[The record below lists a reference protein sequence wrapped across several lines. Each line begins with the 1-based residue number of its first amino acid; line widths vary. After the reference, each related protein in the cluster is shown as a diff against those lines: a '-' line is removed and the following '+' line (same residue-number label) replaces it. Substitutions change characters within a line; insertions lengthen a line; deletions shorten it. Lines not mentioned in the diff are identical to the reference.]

1 MRLSLLAGSGALVP
15 AAVAAAQQAGHKI
28 QVLSLTPR
36 DDLTGVKVVTAD
48 VANPLG
54 ILWSLKV
61 FRTTHIVMAG
71 AISLSDKTREALA
84 KFAAGDGEK
93 GKSIG
98 ARSTGDAT
106 LSHLAMSLEKMTGAK
121 VIGVQ
126 DIAPELLAPKGRIA
140 GPEVDAD
147 DLEAIAFALSAAKEI
162 GRLDLGQAVVATGRR
177 LIAAED
183 IGGTDQLLRRVGE
196 LRAAKLTGDG
206 SSAVILAKAAK
217 PEQPEFAD
225 LPAIGPDTIRNA
237 AAAGITIIAIE
248 AGRTL
253 LIQREALV
261 AAADA
266 AGISVIGHT
275 VNNG

>member
-15 AAVAAAQQAGHKI
+15 AAVAAAQQAGHKV

-36 DDLTGVKVVTAD
+36 DDLTGVKVVMAD

-61 FRTTHIVMAG
+61 FRTTHIAMAG

-84 KFAAGDGEK
+84 KFASEGGDSPK
-93 GKSIG
+93 L
-98 ARSTGDAT
+98 ARYASTGDAT
-106 LSHLAMSLEKMTGAK
+106 LSHLATSLERMTGAK

-126 DIAPELLAPKGRIA
+126 EIAPGLLAPDGRIA
-140 GPEVDAD
+140 GPQVSAD
-147 DLEAIAFALSAAKEI
+147 DLVAAAFALGAAKEI
-162 GRLDLGQAVVATGRR
+162 GRLDLGQAVVSTGRR

-183 IGGTDQLLRRVGE
+183 VGGTDALLRRTAE
-196 LRAAKLTGDG
+196 LRAANMTGDG
-206 SSAVILAKAAK
+206 TGALILAKAAK

-237 AAAGITIIAIE
+237 ATAGITIVVVE

-253 LIQREALV
+253 LIEREALV
-261 AAADA
+261 EAANAE
-266 AGISVIGHT
+266 GISVIGHT